1 MNRRMVIYTIG
12 QLIGVEAAVMMLP
25 LCVSLIYGEGSWK
38 AFLITIGIAIVLSA
52 LGLLLSRP
60 KSHVIYAKEGFA
72 TVALAW
78 IIMSGIGALPFVIS
92 GEIPNYIDA
101 FFETVSGFTTT
112 GSSIV
117 RDVEALSHGILFWRS
132 FTHWLGGMGVLVF
145 VMAILPSSSD
155 RSIHLMRAEVPGPVV
170 GKLVPKIKETAK
182 ILYLIYMVMTFIEVI
197 LLLCGGM
204 PLFDSLV
211 HSFGTAGTGG
221 FGIKADSIGGYS
233 SYCQWVITIFMLLF
247 GINFNLFYLC
257 LIRRFKSVLKSEELW
272 AYLGIVLAAAT
283 IITVN
288 IMPIYNSLSQS
299 IRLSVF
305 QVASIITT
313 TGYATAD
320 FNTWPVLSKG
330 ILLILMFFGACAG
343 STGGG
348 FKISRVIL
356 LLKAVKRELHRL
368 IHPRS
373 RTTIK
378 FEGKNVDEGTI
389 SGVECYLALYVICF
403 VGIFL
408 ILCFE
413 KNFNIETNFSAAA
426 SCFNNIGPGL
436 GAVGP
441 VSNYADYSVLSKIVL
456 SFAMLLG
463 RLELF
468 PLIITLAPST
478 WTKK

>member
-60 KSHVIYAKEGFA
+60 KNHVIYAKEGFA

-117 RDVEALSHGILFWRS
+117 RNVEALSHGILFWRS

-197 LLLCGGM
+197 FLLCGGM

-299 IRLSVF
+299 IRLSAF

-330 ILLILMFFGACAG
+330 ILLILMFLGACAG

-348 FKISRVIL
+348 FKISRVVL
-356 LLKAVKRELHRL
+356 LLKAVKREFHRL

-373 RTTIK
+373 RTTIR
-378 FEGKNVDEGTI
+378 FEGKMSTR
-389 SGVECYLALYVICF
+389 AQ
-403 VGIFL
+403 
-408 ILCFE
+408 
-413 KNFNIETNFSAAA
+413 SAVWNATLP
-426 SCFNNIGPGL
+426 FM
-436 GAVGP
+436 
-441 VSNYADYSVLSKIVL
+441 
-456 SFAMLLG
+456 SFAL
-463 RLELF
+463 
-468 PLIITLAPST
+468 
-478 WTKK
+478 